1 MAELHVMGQIVSAS
15 GFGMP
20 SLFCKFAIETGSN
33 FRLLQGTSSGQTQCD
48 MPLVSFIFSLL
59 RTLGRHSARHRSA
72 DGWTRP
78 AQYFISSH

>member
-48 MPLVSFIFSLL
+48 MPLVSFIFSLSL
-59 RTLGRHSARHRSA
+59 LHSRETQRAPPQR
-72 DGWTRP
+72 
-78 AQYFISSH
+78 